1 MPLLKRLERLFGR
14 FAIHHLALYLIIGQ
28 AGAFALIYSGRLQV
42 GDFELAPY
50 LVREGQPWRLLT
62 FLFVPP
68 NLSIIWVGFSW
79 YLFYLMGNALEGH
92 WGTFRFN
99 LFLMTGYVLTVG
111 AAFLHPYAV
120 VDDWFL
126 AGTVYLAFA
135 HLFPDF
141 ELAIFF
147 ILPVKIKW
155 LALLVWIGFAY
166 RMAVGG
172 AAERL
177 TILAATGN
185 FFLFFSQDLWLT
197 ARAHSRK
204 MSTQAERFAQAGAAR
219 HRCRICG
226 KTERTNPEMDFRYC
240 SKCAGAQC
248 YCPEHIS
255 QHEHV
260 LTDDGENRK
269 N

>member
-1 MPLLKRLERLFGR
+1 MPFLKKLERLLGR
-14 FAIHHLALYLIIGQ
+14 FAIRHLALYLIIGQ
-28 AGAFALIYSGRLQV
+28 AGAFALIYSGRLPAS
-42 GDFELAPY
+42 DFVLFPY
-50 LVREGQPWRLLT
+50 LVRSGEPWRLLT
-62 FLFVPP
+62 FLFLPP

-92 WGTFRFN
+92 WGTFRFT
-99 LFLMTGYVLTVG
+99 LFFFVGYLLTVAG
-111 AAFLHPYAV
+111 AFFYPYEAADNV
-120 VDDWFL
+120 YL
-126 AGTVYLAFA
+126 AGSVFLAFA

-155 LALLVWIGFAY
+155 LALLTWIIYAWSMLKGDP
-166 RMAVGG
+166 
-172 AAERL
+172 AERVA
-177 TILAATGN
+177 ILAATGN

-197 ARAHSRK
+197 AQMHSRK
-204 MSTQAERFAQAGAAR
+204 MQTQAERFAQAGAAR

-226 KTERTNPEMDFRYC
+226 KTELTNPEMDFRYC

-248 YCPEHIS
+248 YCPEHMA

-260 LTDDGENRK
+260 LTDDGEARK
-269 N
+269 H

>member
-1 MPLLKRLERLFGR
+1 MSFLKKLERFLGR

-28 AGAFALIYSGRLQV
+28 AGAFALIYSGKRAM
-42 GDFELAPY
+42 GDFALLPY
-50 LVREGQPWRLLT
+50 LVREGQPWRLVT
-62 FLFVPP
+62 FLFMPP
-68 NLSIIWVGFSW
+68 SDSIIWVGFSW

-99 LFLMTGYVLTVG
+99 LFLLVGYLLTVG
-111 AAFLHPYAV
+111 AALLHPYV
-120 VDDWFL
+120 VATDVFL
-126 AGTVYLAFA
+126 AGSVFLAFA

-155 LALLVWIGFAY
+155 LALVTWVWYGY
-166 RMAVGG
+166 QMVVG
-172 AAERL
+172 APAERL
-177 TILAATGN
+177 AILAATGN

-197 ARAHSRK
+197 ARMHSRK
-204 MSTQAERFAQAGAAR
+204 MQTQAERFAQAGAAR
-219 HRCRICG
+219 HRCRVCG
-226 KTERTNPEMDFRYC
+226 KTELTDPDLDFRYC
-240 SKCAGAQC
+240 SKCTGAEC

-260 LTDDGENRK
+260 LTDDGEARK
-269 N
+269 P